1 MEPTLSEISA
11 RLDARLDAIDARLE
25 ALAEAAAEQARDR
38 SARSELIHDIMP
50 IATTVVERASAHLQE
65 VEDYVDIPYLISLLK
80 KVARHTPHLEGM
92 LDQLESISELVEV
105 AAPISKDLFHKAE
118 TVLDQMDKKGYFV
131 FARGGARILD
141 NIVSSFT
148 AEEVDRLGDN
158 IVLILRT
165 VKDMTQPE
173 IMNFLRDT
181 VEAVEKDADAPVDIG
196 YGALLGQ
203 LRDPKTRRGLAMA
216 MRALGKIGASPATK

>member
-1 MEPTLSEISA
+1 M
-11 RLDARLDAIDARLE
+11 
-25 ALAEAAAEQARDR
+25 
-38 SARSELIHDIMP
+38 HDIMP
-50 IATTVVERASAHLQE
+50 IATTLVERASVHLQE
-65 VEDYVDIPYLISLLK
+65 VEDYVDIPYLVSLLK

-118 TVLDQMDKKGYFV
+118 TVLDQLDKKGYFA

-173 IMNFLRDT
+173 IMTFLRDT
-181 VEAVEKDADAPVDIG
+181 VEAVEKDADTPVDIG

-203 LRDPKTRRGLAMA
+203 LRDPKTRRGLAVA
-216 MRALGKIGASPATK
+216 MRALGKIGGSAETK

>member
-1 MEPTLSEISA
+1 METTLSEFTA
-11 RLDARLDAIDARLE
+11 RLDARLDAIDARLT
-25 ALAEAAAEQARDR
+25 ALTELATA
-38 SARSELIHDIMP
+38 SARERQDGADLVHDVMP
-50 IATTVVERASAHLQE
+50 IATTLMARASTHLQE
-65 VEDYVDIPYLISLLK
+65 VEDYIDIPDLVRILKKLARQTPNIESLLDQMDSI
-80 KVARHTPHLEGM
+80 TGLLEIAG
-92 LDQLESISELVEV
+92 
-105 AAPISKDLFHKAE
+105 PISKDAFRLAE
-118 TVLDQMDKKGYFV
+118 TAMDRLDKKGYFA
-131 FARGGARILD
+131 FASGGARILD

-173 IMNFLRDT
+173 IMTFLRDT
-181 VEAVEKDADAPVDIG
+181 VEAVEKDAATPVDIG

-216 MRALGKIGASPATK
+216 MRALGKIGATPESK

>member
-38 SARSELIHDIMP
+38 SARSELMHDIMP
-50 IATTVVERASAHLQE
+50 IATTLVERASVHLQE

-80 KVARHTPHLEGM
+80 KIARHTPHLEGM

-118 TVLDQMDKKGYFV
+118 SVLDQMDKKGYFA
-131 FARGGARILD
+131 FARGGGRILD

-173 IMNFLRDT
+173 IMTFLRDT
-181 VEAVEKDADAPVDIG
+181 VEAVEKDADTPVDIRS
-196 YGALLGQ
+196 GALLGQ
-203 LRDPKTRRGLAMA
+203 LRDPKTRRGLAVA
-216 MRALGKIGASPATK
+216 MRALGKIGGSAETK

>member
-1 MEPTLSEISA
+1 MELTLSDIIA
-11 RLDARLDAIDARLE
+11 RLDARLDAIDGRLA
-25 ALAEAAAEQARDR
+25 ALAEHAAEGARDR
-38 SARSELIHDIMP
+38 ESRADLIHDIMP
-50 IATTVVERASAHLQE
+50 MATSLVERASVHLQE
-65 VEDYVDIPYLISLLK
+65 VEDYIDIPYLVRLLK
-80 KVARHTPHLEGM
+80 KVARHAPHLEGM
-92 LDQLESISELVEV
+92 LDQLESVSELVEV

-118 TVLDQMDKKGYFV
+118 TVLDQMDKKGYFT
-131 FARGGARILD
+131 FARGGVRILD
-141 NIVSSFT
+141 NIVSSFS

-173 IMNFLRDT
+173 IMTFLRDT
-181 VEAVEKDADAPVDIG
+181 VEAVEKDADTPVDIG

-216 MRALGKIGASPATK
+216 MRALGKIGATPESK

>member
-1 MEPTLSEISA
+1 MAADGVSADEAVQGKLKTWVENFFSENYRDITA
-11 RLDARLDAIDARLE
+11 RKQSEEKQEMLQGQLI
-25 ALAEAAAEQARDR
+25 QAQK
-38 SARSELIHDIMP
+38 M
-50 IATTVVERASAHLQE
+50 
-65 VEDYVDIPYLISLLK
+65 
-80 KVARHTPHLEGM
+80 
-92 LDQLESISELVEV
+92 ESISELVEV

-173 IMNFLRDT
+173 IMTFLRDT
-181 VEAVEKDADAPVDIG
+181 VEAVEKDADTPVDIG

-216 MRALGKIGASPATK
+216 MRALGKIGAIPESK